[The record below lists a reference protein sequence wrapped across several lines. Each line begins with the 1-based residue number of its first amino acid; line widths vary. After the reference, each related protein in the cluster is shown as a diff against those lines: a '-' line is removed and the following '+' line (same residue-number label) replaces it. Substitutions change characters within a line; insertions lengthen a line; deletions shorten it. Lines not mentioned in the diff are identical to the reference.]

1 MSGDQLKNRY
11 LSPAQSK
18 RHRPIVCRYCALS
31 STSPCSSC
39 TTGWSRQRKGSV
51 HTGLW
56 LQPPSIHHNQRQQS
70 TQLGPR
76 NTQGHGLI
84 VNTVKTQREGGWTLG
99 DDGNSESLGGV
110 WGKIGEERGEEGQ
123 IDGSPIS
130 SLMVS
135 KRGNMRE
142 CYPVK
147 QVTQRKGGGSHTH
160 P

>member
-1 MSGDQLKNRY
+1 MLFLHNR
-11 LSPAQSK
+11 LEQADE
-18 RHRPIVCRYCALS
+18 R
-31 STSPCSSC
+31 
-39 TTGWSRQRKGSV
+39 SV

-160 P
+160 LDHTHICIEAIKKKDMKGHAGV

>member
-1 MSGDQLKNRY
+1 M
-11 LSPAQSK
+11 
-18 RHRPIVCRYCALS
+18 
-31 STSPCSSC
+31 
-39 TTGWSRQRKGSV
+39 
-51 HTGLW
+51 
-56 LQPPSIHHNQRQQS
+56 
-70 TQLGPR
+70 
-76 NTQGHGLI
+76 
-84 VNTVKTQREGGWTLG
+84 LG

-135 KRGNMRE
+135 KQGNMRE

-160 P
+160 LEHTHICIEAIKKKDMKGHAGV